1 MKFSEKKQMSLE
13 DAEVTAESTALR
25 QDVRDVS
32 VGLTVSLQN
41 TDAECREQQMLH
53 LRFWMFLDTWM
64 KFRYV

>member
-1 MKFSEKKQMSLE
+1 MKFSEEKQMSLE